1 MKVYLLQERGI
12 QGDLDVRGVFA
23 SHIDACKA
31 AGDPEPPEI
40 PFEGPREFDDYVVQ
54 PWDLAIPADMNP
66 ALELARAI
74 RNGPDHTF
82 PQSERE
88 ADRYLSGGLIKLALW
103 LDQDVSKRAEAT
115 CIALI
120 RLLAIVN

>member
-12 QGDLDVRGVFA
+12 QGDLDIRGVFA

-54 PWDLAIPADMNP
+54 PWDLTAPSDANP
-66 ALELARAI
+66 ALELAQVI
-74 RNGPDHTF
+74 NGMRPHAL

-88 ADRYLSGGLIKLALW
+88 ADLYLRNSLIKLALW
-103 LDQDVSKRAEAT
+103 LDQDPSKRAEAT